1 MPPKKAR
8 LSTPPDQQPMVLTA
22 GAQMPSAPGSDD
34 IPATVPAAPTAMTA
48 PSTAATTPS
57 VASAATGA
65 DPAVPLTSRRGT
77 IHPIQSSSLPVMQA
91 SIRPLVQ
98 IRPAGAANHLTA
110 NHLTANH
117 LTANHLTANHVIA
130 NQVAGPLAAWQIG
143 RPPLQTPSMARP
155 PLQTPSMARPAIQS
169 AAQQNVGSSVTR
181 SRVAWDKDGVPPANR
196 SSISILLDWI
206 CNIENYKR
214 WKGSGGTGGTGIK
227 RETLCSEVVQL
238 MRGAGILHRDNN
250 KVGSKIRELE
260 MQYKNAIDWLSGTG
274 EGILDSAEISH
285 DDKEGCIR
293 KGILKRCPYYDVLDP
308 VMSDRASSRPFATN
322 EDGVYDPFQGRTP
335 VALEQQNIDRNDS
348 DDEFALPEL
357 PSFSAGPA
365 STSSTIAT
373 DVPATGT
380 PTTTSSTPGTPAP
393 ATPASIPSTAAISA
407 AKRKKTA
414 AEVFESTF
422 ERSQELERLRMK
434 AEQDRFEARM
444 KIEQERFEL
453 EKKRLEAAAEEAL
466 AEAMLKKI
474 AAAEKRFAARQRFI
488 DGGMTPED
496 ADKMFQ

>member
-1 MPPKKAR
+1 MPPKKAC
-8 LSTPPDQQPMVLTA
+8 LSTPPNQQPMLLTA
-22 GAQMPSAPGSDD
+22 GAQMPSAPGSNH

-65 DPAVPLTSRRGT
+65 DPAVPLTSRCGT
-77 IHPIQSSSLPVMQA
+77 IHPIQSSSLPVMQ
-91 SIRPLVQ
+91 IH
-98 IRPAGAANHLTA
+98 PAGA
-110 NHLTANH
+110 ANH

-143 RPPLQTPSMARP
+143 RPPLQTPSMP
-155 PLQTPSMARPAIQS
+155 RPAIQS

-181 SRVAWDKDGVPPANR
+181 SRVAWDKDRVPLANC

-206 CNIENYKR
+206 GNIENY
-214 WKGSGGTGGTGIK
+214 TGGTGIK
-227 RETLCSEVVQL
+227 KETLCSEVVQL
-238 MRGAGILHRDNN
+238 MRGVGILHQDNN

-293 KGILKRCPYYDVLDP
+293 KGILSRCQYYDLLDP
-308 VMSDRASSRPFATN
+308 VMSDRVSSRPFATN
-322 EDGVYDPFQGRTP
+322 EDGVYDPFQ
-335 VALEQQNIDRNDS
+335 

-380 PTTTSSTPGTPAP
+380 PTTTSSTPGTLAP

-414 AEVFESTF
+414 AEVFESIF
-422 ERSQELERLRMK
+422 ERLQELERLRMK

-444 KIEQERFEL
+444 KIEQERFEM

-466 AEAMLKKI
+466 AEAMLKKV
-474 AAAEKRFAARQRFI
+474 AAAEKRFAVRQRFT
-488 DGGMTPED
+488 DRGMTPED